1 MESIIWLPSLLSA
14 QPLIAQSK
22 AEPDISQEMSNPLGG
37 LLITV
42 DPPPNEYSY
51 SILFFFFFGLFRAA
65 SEVYGG
71 SQARGRIG
79 AGAPG
84 LHHSHSNAKSELSL
98 PPTPQLMAMVDA

>member
-51 SILFFFFFGLFRAA
+51 SILFFFFLVFL
-65 SEVYGG
+65 
-71 SQARGRIG
+71 
-79 AGAPG
+79 G
-84 LHHSHSNAKSELSL
+84 LHFRDMEVSRLGGELEL
-98 PPTPQLMAMVDA
+98 GLLAYTIATATPNLS